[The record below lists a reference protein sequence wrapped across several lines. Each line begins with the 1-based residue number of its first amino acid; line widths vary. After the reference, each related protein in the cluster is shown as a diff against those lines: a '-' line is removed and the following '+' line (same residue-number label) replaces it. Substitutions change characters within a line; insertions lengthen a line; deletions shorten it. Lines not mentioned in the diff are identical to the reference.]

1 MNAATLKPKTA
12 AASTGGSR
20 PTARLLSTC
29 LVASA
34 MIASTMVASAMVAG
48 IGFAGSASAQSL
60 AGNFNAGEWTK
71 VLATAKKEGTVNL
84 YSAQPAPL
92 ITRLV
97 TGFKAANPDIPI
109 EFVRLTSGA
118 LLAKVDQERAAGA
131 DGADVVITSEVAW
144 TEAFA
149 KAGNLLTPA
158 GPATAEWPSRYV
170 RSGAVII
177 AGLEPFV
184 IPYNVKL
191 ASPAPKGYADLLR
204 PEFKGK
210 LSTSELNATGN
221 IAWYDWLEKTQ
232 GADFLLKLKAQNP
245 RIVTGSVPA
254 AQSVAAGEHVIAALG
269 LPSSAKPM
277 IQQGAPIDY
286 VVPNPAFGVEYPIAA
301 GKWSKRPNAALVLL
315 DFLMSRAGQTAWHG
329 QGETASP
336 LPNIAGSLAAA
347 TITPYDPA
355 AYPPSKVQSY
365 REYWTKIFK

>member
-1 MNAATLKPKTA
+1 MTPHCQPLASTFRRIAGGLLGVAAT
-12 AASTGGSR
+12 
-20 PTARLLSTC
+20 
-29 LVASA
+29 
-34 MIASTMVASAMVAG
+34 IATPC
-48 IGFAGSASAQSL
+48 FAQSL
-60 AGNFNAGEWTK
+60 AGNYNAAEWART
-71 VLATAKKEGTVNL
+71 VAAARKEGAVNL

-92 ITRLV
+92 IARLV
-97 TGFKAANPDIPI
+97 AGFKSAHPDMPI

-118 LLAKVDQERAAGA
+118 LMSKVDQERSTGA

-149 KAGNLLTPA
+149 KDGNLLRPS
-158 GPATAEWPSRYV
+158 GPAATEWPSRYV
-170 RSGAVII
+170 RSGAVMI

-184 IPYNVKL
+184 IPYNTKL
-191 ASPAPKGYADLLR
+191 VSPAPKGYADLLR

-232 GADFLLKLKAQNP
+232 GADFLLKLKAQAP

-254 AQSVAAGEHVIAALG
+254 AQSVASGEHVIAALG

-301 GKWSKRPNAALVLL
+301 VKWSKRPNASLVLL
-315 DFLMSRAGQTAWHG
+315 DYLMSRAGQSAWHG

-336 LPNIAGSLAAA
+336 LANIPGSLSAA

-355 AYPPSKVQSY
+355 TYTPEKVKSY
-365 REYWTKIFK
+365 RDYWTKIFK